1 MSEINE
7 QKNHRYS
14 LKKGF
19 IGPLT
24 KNQTKQREYNKSRPK
39 RKRNSKIEPEYD
51 NYFDCFVD
59 GRG

>member
-1 MSEINE
+1 ME

-24 KNQTKQREYNKSRPK
+24 KNQTKQREYNKNRPK
-39 RKRNSKIEPEYD
+39 RKRSPKVEPEYD

-59 GRG
+59 GKGY